1 MSYELRIL
9 VRRVGDM
16 GESVVKA
23 KSFEF
28 AIRVVELYKFLTT
41 EKKEFVMSKQLLRSG
56 TSIGAN
62 IREAMNGESTADFI
76 HKFAIAQKE
85 ADETLYWL
93 ELLNETGF
101 INRGMFDS
109 IHGAC
114 EELLKI
120 IKSIILTSKGKKV
133 RQ

>member
-1 MSYELRIL
+1 M
-9 VRRVGDM
+9 GD
-16 GESVVKA
+16 SVVKR

-28 AIRVVELYKFLTT
+28 AIRVVELYKYLTT

-85 ADETLYWL
+85 AAETLYWL

-101 INRGMFDS
+101 INNNLFGPM
-109 IHGAC
+109 HGAC

-120 IKSIILTSKGKKV
+120 IKSIILTSKEK
-133 RQ
+133 R

>member
-1 MSYELRIL
+1 
-9 VRRVGDM
+9 M
-16 GESVVKA
+16 GESVVKT

-28 AIRVVELYKFLTT
+28 AIRVVELYKYLTT

-62 IREAMNGESTADFI
+62 VREAMNGESTADFI
-76 HKFAIAQKE
+76 HKLAIALKE

-101 INRGMFDS
+101 INSSMFDS

-133 RQ
+133 R